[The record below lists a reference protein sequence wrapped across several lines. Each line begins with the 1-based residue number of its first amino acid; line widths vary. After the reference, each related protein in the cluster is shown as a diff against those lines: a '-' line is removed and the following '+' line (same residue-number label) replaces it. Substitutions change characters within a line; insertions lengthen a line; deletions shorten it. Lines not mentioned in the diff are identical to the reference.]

1 MDISLLSI
9 MLNILAPTNNI
20 SFITISSNCS
30 YDWHVNLFNEFNDK
44 FGKIKIIEDVCSML
58 NVLLKH
64 QH

>member
-9 MLNILAPTNNI
+9 MLSILALTNNI
-20 SFITISSNCS
+20 SFITISSNRS
-30 YDWHVNLFNEFNDK
+30 YDRHVNLFNEFNEK
-44 FGKIKIIEDVCSML
+44 FGKIKIIENVCSML

>member
-9 MLNILAPTNNI
+9 MLSILTLTNNI
-20 SFITISSNCS
+20 SFITISSNRS
-30 YDWHVNLFNEFNDK
+30 YDWHVNLFNEFNEK
-44 FGKIKIIEDVCSML
+44 FGKIKIIENVCSML